1 MRRYEQIVILDSD
14 LSEDER
20 SPVFSRLKE
29 LIPQYKGFLIDI
41 DEWGQKKLAYEIKKK
56 LRGYY
61 AKVNFCGFGDLVD
74 EMERFFR
81 IDDRILKYMTVLLD
95 KEADV
100 EAIKAEM
107 AEKEAQKA
115 EAVAKAAEEEAKQA
129 AEKAAAEAKA
139 AAVAPEV
146 EEAATKAATEEA
158 LEKVPEVEEALEKA
172 PEVEEA
178 LEKAPEVEEAATEAA
193 VEETVEAAPEPEET
207 PAPEEKPT
215 ESTDTPKE

>member
-20 SPVFSRLKE
+20 SPVFDRLKE

-56 LRGYY
+56 PRGYY
-61 AKVNFCGFGDLVD
+61 AQVNFCGYGDLVD

-81 IDDRILKYMTVLLD
+81 IDDRVLKYMTVLLE

-100 EAIKAEM
+100 EGIQAEM

-115 EAVAKAAEEEAKQA
+115 EAAAKAAEEEAA
-129 AEKAAAEAKA
+129 RKAAAEAAAKQAEANA
-139 AAVAPEV
+139 AA
-146 EEAATKAATEEA
+146 
-158 LEKVPEVEEALEKA
+158 EKA
-172 PEVEEA
+172 IEP
-178 LEKAPEVEEAATEAA
+178 
-193 VEETVEAAPEPEET
+193 EAAPETEET
-207 PAPEEKPT
+207 AAEETVAETAAPAPQAEASANPEK
-215 ESTDTPKE
+215 EASAETPKEA

>member
-20 SPVFSRLKE
+20 SPVLDRLKE

-56 LRGYY
+56 PRGYY
-61 AKVNFCGFGDLVD
+61 TQVNFCGFGDLVD

-81 IDDRILKYMTVLLD
+81 IDDRVLKYMTVLLD

-107 AEKEAQKA
+107 VEKEAKKA
-115 EAVAKAAEEEAKQA
+115 EAVARA
-129 AEKAAAEAKA
+129 
-139 AAVAPEV
+139 
-146 EEAATKAATEEA
+146 EEAAAASAAAADAAKREA
-158 LEKVPEVEEALEKA
+158 
-172 PEVEEA
+172 
-178 LEKAPEVEEAATEAA
+178 EAAAAADSEPEAKTTPETEVSAEEPAQATPEAA
-193 VEETVEAAPEPEET
+193 VEETAEAASEPEET

-215 ESTDTPKE
+215 EPAETPKE

>member
-20 SPVFSRLKE
+20 SPVFDRLKE

-56 LRGYY
+56 PRGYY
-61 AKVNFCGFGDLVD
+61 AQVNFCGFGDLVD

-115 EAVAKAAEEEAKQA
+115 EAVARAAEEEARQA
-129 AEKAAAEAKA
+129 AEKAAAAEA
-139 AAVAPEV
+139 AALAS
-146 EEAATKAATEEA
+146 AA
-158 LEKVPEVEEALEKA
+158 
-172 PEVEEA
+172 
-178 LEKAPEVEEAATEAA
+178 EEAATEAA
-193 VEETVEAAPEPEET
+193 TEEAVEETPEVEESVEAATEPEET
-207 PAPEEKPT
+207 PAPEEEPI
-215 ESTDTPKE
+215 ESAETPKE

>member
-20 SPVFSRLKE
+20 SPVFNRLKE

-56 LRGYY
+56 PRGYY
-61 AKVNFCGFGDLVD
+61 AQVDFCGFGDLVD

-81 IDDRILKYMTVLLD
+81 IDDRILKYMTVVLD

-115 EAVAKAAEEEAKQA
+115 EAVAKAAEEAKQA
-129 AEKAAAEAKA
+129 AEKAAAATAEAEA
-139 AAVAPEV
+139 AEPAPEV
-146 EEAATKAATEEA
+146 EAAATQTATEEA
-158 LEKVPEVEEALEKA
+158 VETA
-172 PEVEEA
+172 PEA
-178 LEKAPEVEEAATEAA
+178 EEAATQAT
-193 VEETVEAAPEPEET
+193 VEKTVEAAPEPEET
-207 PAPEEKPT
+207 PAPEEKPVDSA
-215 ESTDTPKE
+215 ETPKE

>member
-20 SPVFSRLKE
+20 SPVFGRLKE
-29 LIPQYKGFLIDI
+29 LIPQYKGFLIGI

-56 LRGYY
+56 PRGFY
-61 AKVNFCGFGDLVD
+61 AQVNFCGFGDLVD

-115 EAVAKAAEEEAKQA
+115 EAVAKAAEEEKAKQTATKA
-129 AEKAAAEAKA
+129 AAAAAEAEA
-139 AAVAPEV
+139 ATTPEAAPEAKEAVAETVPEV
-146 EEAATKAATEEA
+146 EEVATEAATEEA
-158 LEKVPEVEEALEKA
+158 VEAVPKVEEKA
-172 PEVEEA
+172 N
-178 LEKAPEVEEAATEAA
+178 
-193 VEETVEAAPEPEET
+193 EAAPEPEGT
-207 PAPEEKPT
+207 PVLEEEPT
-215 ESTDTPKE
+215 ESAETPKE

>member
-20 SPVFSRLKE
+20 SPVFNKLKE

-41 DEWGQKKLAYEIKKK
+41 DEWGQKKMAYEIKKK
-56 LRGYY
+56 PRGFY
-61 AKVNFCGFGDLVD
+61 AQVNFCGYGDLVD

-81 IDDRILKYMTVLLD
+81 IDDRILKYMTVVLD

-115 EAVAKAAEEEAKQA
+115 EAVAKAAEEKAAKQA
-129 AEKAAAEAKA
+129 AEKAAAEAA
-139 AAVAPEV
+139 AAEAAKAPEA
-146 EEAATKAATEEA
+146 EEAAPKAEAEE
-158 LEKVPEVEEALEKA
+158 VV
-172 PEVEEA
+172 
-178 LEKAPEVEEAATEAA
+178 EAAPA
-193 VEETVEAAPEPEET
+193 VEETAAEAAPEPEEA
-207 PAPEEKPT
+207 PAPEEETP
-215 ESTDTPKE
+215 ESAETTKE

>member
-20 SPVFSRLKE
+20 SPVFGRLKE

-41 DEWGQKKLAYEIKKK
+41 DEWGQKKMAYEIKKK
-56 LRGYY
+56 PRGYY
-61 AKVNFCGFGDLVD
+61 ALVNFCGFGDLVD

-81 IDDRILKYMTVLLD
+81 IDDRILKYMTVVLD

-115 EAVAKAAEEEAKQA
+115 EAVAKAAEEEAAKKA
-129 AEKAAAEAKA
+129 AAAAAAEAEA
-139 AAVAPEV
+139 AAATEPEPVAEETVAEAAPEAEAVTEETAEAVPEATV
-146 EEAATKAATEEA
+146 EEAVETAA
-158 LEKVPEVEEALEKA
+158 
-172 PEVEEA
+172 
-178 LEKAPEVEEAATEAA
+178 
-193 VEETVEAAPEPEET
+193 EPEET
-207 PAPEEKPT
+207 PAPEAETPDS
-215 ESTDTPKE
+215 ETPKE

>member
-20 SPVFSRLKE
+20 SPVFDRLKE

-56 LRGYY
+56 PRGYY
-61 AKVNFCGFGDLVD
+61 AQVNFCGFGDLVD

-81 IDDRILKYMTVLLD
+81 IDDRVLKYMTVLLD

-107 AEKEAQKA
+107 VEKEAKKA
-115 EAVAKAAEEEAKQA
+115 EAVARA
-129 AEKAAAEAKA
+129 
-139 AAVAPEV
+139 
-146 EEAATKAATEEA
+146 EEAAAASAAAADAAKREA
-158 LEKVPEVEEALEKA
+158 
-172 PEVEEA
+172 
-178 LEKAPEVEEAATEAA
+178 EAAAAADSEPEAKTTPETEVSAEEPAQATPEAA
-193 VEETVEAAPEPEET
+193 VEETAEAASEPEET

-215 ESTDTPKE
+215 EPAETPKE

>member
-20 SPVFSRLKE
+20 SPVFDRLKE

-56 LRGYY
+56 PRGYY
-61 AKVNFCGFGDLVD
+61 AQVNFCGFGDLVD

-100 EAIKAEM
+100 EAIKTEM

-115 EAVAKAAEEEAKQA
+115 EAVARAAEEEAKQA
-129 AEKAAAEAKA
+129 AEKAAATEA
-139 AAVAPEV
+139 AA
-146 EEAATKAATEEA
+146 AASAA
-158 LEKVPEVEEALEKA
+158 
-172 PEVEEA
+172 
-178 LEKAPEVEEAATEAA
+178 EEAATEAA
-193 VEETVEAAPEPEET
+193 TEKAVEETPEVQESVEAATEPEET
-207 PAPEEKPT
+207 PAPEEEPT
-215 ESTDTPKE
+215 ESAETPKE

>member
-20 SPVFSRLKE
+20 SPVFDRLKE

-41 DEWGQKKLAYEIKKK
+41 DEWGQKKLAYDIKKK
-56 LRGYY
+56 PRGYY
-61 AKVNFCGFGDLVD
+61 AQVNFCGFGDLVD

-115 EAVAKAAEEEAKQA
+115 EAVAKAAEEEARQA
-129 AEKAAAEAKA
+129 GRGKSGRRGEDRRC
-139 AAVAPEV
+139 
-146 EEAATKAATEEA
+146 ATSGRARGRKSPMRSKRQWKKP
-158 LEKVPEVEEALEKA
+158 LQ
-172 PEVEEA
+172 
-178 LEKAPEVEEAATEAA
+178 
-193 VEETVEAAPEPEET
+193 AAPESRSGNARSRRGCT
-207 PAPEEKPT
+207 GT
-215 ESTDTPKE
+215 

>member
-20 SPVFSRLKE
+20 SPVFNRLKE

-56 LRGYY
+56 PRGYY
-61 AKVNFCGFGDLVD
+61 AQLNFCGFGDLVD

-81 IDDRILKYMTVLLD
+81 IDDRILKYMTVVLD

-100 EAIKAEM
+100 EGIKAEM

-115 EAVAKAAEEEAKQA
+115 EAVAKAAEEEAKKA
-129 AEKAAAEAKA
+129 AEKAAAEADA
-139 AAVAPEV
+139 AKSTPEVEGATTNEAAEATPEV
-146 EEAATKAATEEA
+146 EEAATKAT
-158 LEKVPEVEEALEKA
+158 
-172 PEVEEA
+172 
-178 LEKAPEVEEAATEAA
+178 T
-193 VEETVEAAPEPEET
+193 EETVEAAPELEGT
-207 PAPEEKPT
+207 PASEEKPVDSA
-215 ESTDTPKE
+215 ETPKE

>member
-20 SPVFSRLKE
+20 SPVFNRLKE

-56 LRGYY
+56 PRGFY
-61 AKVNFCGFGDLVD
+61 AQVNFCGFGDLVD

-81 IDDRILKYMTVLLD
+81 IDDRILKYMTVVLD

-100 EAIKAEM
+100 EAIKAAM

-115 EAVAKAAEEEAKQA
+115 EAVAKAAEEQAK
-129 AEKAAAEAKA
+129 KAAQKAEAA
-139 AAVAPEV
+139 AAA
-146 EEAATKAATEEA
+146 
-158 LEKVPEVEEALEKA
+158 
-172 PEVEEA
+172 
-178 LEKAPEVEEAATEAA
+178 AA
-193 VEETVEAAPEPEET
+193 VEEEAVEVSPEVEMAATETTVEETAETAPEPEEI
-207 PAPEEKPT
+207 PAPEEKPI
-215 ESTDTPKE
+215 ESAETPKE

>member
-20 SPVFSRLKE
+20 SPVFNRLKE

-56 LRGYY
+56 PRGYY
-61 AKVNFCGFGDLVD
+61 AQVNFCGFGALVD

-81 IDDRILKYMTVLLD
+81 IDDRILKYMTVVQD

-100 EAIKAEM
+100 EGIKAEM

-115 EAVAKAAEEEAKQA
+115 EAIAKAAEEEAKKA
-129 AEKAAAEAKA
+129 AEKAAAESEAAKA
-139 AAVAPEV
+139 TPEVEGATTKEAAEATPQV
-146 EEAATKAATEEA
+146 EEAATQVT
-158 LEKVPEVEEALEKA
+158 
-172 PEVEEA
+172 
-178 LEKAPEVEEAATEAA
+178 

-207 PAPEEKPT
+207 PASEEKPVDSA
-215 ESTDTPKE
+215 ETPKE

>member
-20 SPVFSRLKE
+20 SPVFKRLKE
-29 LIPQYKGFLIDI
+29 LSPQYKGFLIDI

-56 LRGYY
+56 PRGYY
-61 AKVNFCGFGDLVD
+61 AQVNFCGFGDLVD

-115 EAVAKAAEEEAKQA
+115 EAVAKAAEEAKQA
-129 AEKAAAEAKA
+129 AEKAAAATAEA
-139 AAVAPEV
+139 
-146 EEAATKAATEEA
+146 EAASAEPAPGVEAATEEA
-158 LEKVPEVEEALEKA
+158 AQATVEK
-172 PEVEEA
+172 
-178 LEKAPEVEEAATEAA
+178 
-193 VEETVEAAPEPEET
+193 TVEAAPKSEEA
-207 PAPEEKPT
+207 PAPEEKPVDSA
-215 ESTDTPKE
+215 EKPKE

>member
-20 SPVFSRLKE
+20 SPVFDRLKE
-29 LIPQYKGFLIDI
+29 LIPQYKGFLINI

-56 LRGYY
+56 PRGFY
-61 AKVNFCGFGDLVD
+61 AQVNFCGFGDLVD

-115 EAVAKAAEEEAKQA
+115 EAVAKAAKEEKAKQA
-129 AEKAAAEAKA
+129 AEKVAAAAAKA
-139 AAVAPEV
+139 EAEATPKAAPETEGAEAETAPEV
-146 EEAATKAATEEA
+146 EA
-158 LEKVPEVEEALEKA
+158 VVEEAAEAA
-172 PEVEEA
+172 PEVEAAAEVA
-178 LEKAPEVEEAATEAA
+178 VEVAPEAEETATE
-193 VEETVEAAPEPEET
+193 TAPEPEET
-207 PAPEEKPT
+207 PVLEEEPT
-215 ESTDTPKE
+215 ESAETPKE

>member
-14 LSEDER
+14 LSESER
-20 SPVFSRLKE
+20 SPVFDRLKE

-56 LRGYY
+56 PRGFY
-61 AKVNFCGFGDLVD
+61 AQVNFCGFGDLVD

-81 IDDRILKYMTVLLD
+81 IDDRILKYMTVVLD

-115 EAVAKAAEEEAKQA
+115 EAIAKAAEEVAKKA
-129 AEKAAAEAKA
+129 AEKAAAAAAAADQEAKTA
-139 AAVAPEV
+139 QGAEAVAEEAVEVNPEV
-146 EEAATKAATEEA
+146 EMAATETA
-158 LEKVPEVEEALEKA
+158 VEEA
-172 PEVEEA
+172 VE
-178 LEKAPEVEEAATEAA
+178 T
-193 VEETVEAAPEPEET
+193 APEPEET
-207 PAPEEKPT
+207 PAPEEKPI
-215 ESTDTPKE
+215 ESAETPKE

>member
-20 SPVFSRLKE
+20 SPVFDRLKE

-56 LRGYY
+56 PRGYY
-61 AKVNFCGFGDLVD
+61 TQVNFCGFGDLVD

-81 IDDRILKYMTVLLD
+81 IDDRVLKYMTVLLD

-107 AEKEAQKA
+107 VEKEAKKA
-115 EAVAKAAEEEAKQA
+115 EAVARA
-129 AEKAAAEAKA
+129 
-139 AAVAPEV
+139 
-146 EEAATKAATEEA
+146 EEAAAASAAAADAAKREA
-158 LEKVPEVEEALEKA
+158 
-172 PEVEEA
+172 
-178 LEKAPEVEEAATEAA
+178 EAAAAADSEPEAKTTPETEVSAEEPAQATPEAA
-193 VEETVEAAPEPEET
+193 VEETAEAASEPEET

-215 ESTDTPKE
+215 EPAETPKE

>member
-20 SPVFSRLKE
+20 SPVFDRLKE

-56 LRGYY
+56 PRGFY
-61 AKVNFCGFGDLVD
+61 AQVNFCGFGDLVD

-107 AEKEAQKA
+107 VEKEALKA
-115 EAVAKAAEEEAKQA
+115 EAVAKAEEEAARQA
-129 AEKAAAEAKA
+129 AEKAAAAKA
-139 AAVAPEV
+139 EAATTPEAEPETEEAVAETAPAVEAVAEEVAEVAPEV
-146 EEAATKAATEEA
+146 EEI
-158 LEKVPEVEEALEKA
+158 
-172 PEVEEA
+172 
-178 LEKAPEVEEAATEAA
+178 
-193 VEETVEAAPEPEET
+193 VEAAPEPEEV
-207 PAPEEKPT
+207 PAPEEEST
-215 ESTDTPKE
+215 ESAETPKE

>member
-20 SPVFSRLKE
+20 SPVFDKLKE

-56 LRGYY
+56 PRGFY
-61 AKVNFCGFGDLVD
+61 AQVNFCGFGDLVD

-107 AEKEAQKA
+107 AEKKAQKA
-115 EAVAKAAEEEAKQA
+115 EAAAKAAEEA
-129 AEKAAAEAKA
+129 AAATAAAAAAEAAAEAEA
-139 AAVAPEV
+139 AATPEAEPEAKTAPAVEVVV
-146 EEAATKAATEEA
+146 EEAATQAAEI
-158 LEKVPEVEEALEKA
+158 
-172 PEVEEA
+172 
-178 LEKAPEVEEAATEAA
+178 
-193 VEETVEAAPEPEET
+193 ETVEAAPEPEET
-207 PAPEEKPT
+207 PAPEKKPT
-215 ESTDTPKE
+215 ESAETPKE

>member
-20 SPVFSRLKE
+20 SPVFDRLKE

-56 LRGYY
+56 PRGYY
-61 AKVNFCGFGDLVD
+61 AQVNFCGFGDLVD

-115 EAVAKAAEEEAKQA
+115 EASCQGSGRRSQQA
-129 AEKAAAEAKA
+129 AEKAAAAKAEAEAAATPEAEPEAKTAPA
-139 AAVAPEV
+139 AEVVVEEAAEPEV
-146 EEAATKAATEEA
+146 EEAATQ
-158 LEKVPEVEEALEKA
+158 
-172 PEVEEA
+172 
-178 LEKAPEVEEAATEAA
+178 AA
-193 VEETVEAAPEPEET
+193 VKETVDAAPEPEET
-207 PAPEEKPT
+207 PAPEEEPT
-215 ESTDTPKE
+215 ESAETPKE

>member
-20 SPVFSRLKE
+20 SPVFDKLKE

-56 LRGYY
+56 PRGFY
-61 AKVNFCGFGDLVD
+61 AQVNFCGFGDLVD

-81 IDDRILKYMTVLLD
+81 IDDRILKFMTVVLD

-107 AEKEAQKA
+107 VEKEAQKA
-115 EAVAKAAEEEAKQA
+115 EAVAKAAEEEEEEEAR
-129 AEKAAAEAKA
+129 KAAAETA
-139 AAVAPEV
+139 AAEAAAAPKAEEATPEVKETVVETATEEAVEVAPEV
-146 EEAATKAATEEA
+146 EAEAEAEEVVEAAPA
-158 LEKVPEVEEALEKA
+158 VEEA
-172 PEVEEA
+172 
-178 LEKAPEVEEAATEAA
+178 TI
-193 VEETVEAAPEPEET
+193 EAAPEPKEETSAPEEET
-207 PAPEEKPT
+207 PDSAET
-215 ESTDTPKE
+215 TKE

>member
-20 SPVFSRLKE
+20 SPVFDRLKE

-56 LRGYY
+56 PRGFY
-61 AKVNFCGFGDLVD
+61 AQVNFCGFGDLVG

-107 AEKEAQKA
+107 VEKEALKA
-115 EAVAKAAEEEAKQA
+115 EAAAKAAEDEATRQA
-129 AEKAAAEAKA
+129 AEKAAAAAAEDEAAATPEAVPEAEETAVAKTAPAVEAVAEEAAEVALEA
-139 AAVAPEV
+139 AAVA
-146 EEAATKAATEEA
+146 EEA
-158 LEKVPEVEEALEKA
+158 VE
-172 PEVEEA
+172 
-178 LEKAPEVEEAATEAA
+178 T
-193 VEETVEAAPEPEET
+193 APEPEEA
-207 PAPEEKPT
+207 PAPEEEST
-215 ESTDTPKE
+215 ESAETPKE

>member
-20 SPVFSRLKE
+20 SPVLNRLKE

-41 DEWGQKKLAYEIKKK
+41 NEWGQKKLAYEIKKK
-56 LRGYY
+56 PRGYY
-61 AKVNFCGFGDLVD
+61 AQVNFCGFGDLVD

-81 IDDRILKYMTVLLD
+81 IDDRILKYMTVVLD

-100 EAIKAEM
+100 EGIKAEM

-129 AEKAAAEAKA
+129 AEKAAAEAEAAKA
-139 AAVAPEV
+139 TPEV
-146 EEAATKAATEEA
+146 EEAAATQAVTEEPA
-158 LEKVPEVEEALEKA
+158 EATPEA
-172 PEVEEA
+172 
-178 LEKAPEVEEAATEAA
+178 EEAATQAT

-207 PAPEEKPT
+207 PAPEEKPVDSA
-215 ESTDTPKE
+215 ETPKE

>member
-20 SPVFSRLKE
+20 SPVFGRLKE

-41 DEWGQKKLAYEIKKK
+41 NEWGQKKLAYEIKKK
-56 LRGYY
+56 PRGFY
-61 AKVNFCGFGDLVD
+61 AQVNFCGFGDLVD

-100 EAIKAEM
+100 EAIKTEM

-115 EAVAKAAEEEAKQA
+115 EAVAKAAEEEKTKQ
-129 AEKAAAEAKA
+129 
-139 AAVAPEV
+139 
-146 EEAATKAATEEA
+146 AATKAAAAAAEAEAATTPEAAPEAEEA
-158 LEKVPEVEEALEKA
+158 VAETA
-172 PEVEEA
+172 PEVEAVVEA
-178 LEKAPEVEEAATEAA
+178 APEVKEKAS
-193 VEETVEAAPEPEET
+193 EAAPEPEGT
-207 PAPEEKPT
+207 PVLEEEPT
-215 ESTDTPKE
+215 ESAETPKE

>member
-20 SPVFSRLKE
+20 SPVFNRLKE

-56 LRGYY
+56 PRGYY
-61 AKVNFCGFGDLVD
+61 AQVNFCGFGDLVD

-81 IDDRILKYMTVLLD
+81 IDDRILKYMTVVLD

-115 EAVAKAAEEEAKQA
+115 EAVAKAAEEAKQA
-129 AEKAAAEAKA
+129 AEKAAAATAKA
-139 AAVAPEV
+139 EAAEPAPEV
-146 EEAATKAATEEA
+146 EAAATQTATEEA
-158 LEKVPEVEEALEKA
+158 VETVPEA
-172 PEVEEA
+172 
-178 LEKAPEVEEAATEAA
+178 EEAATQAT
-193 VEETVEAAPEPEET
+193 VEKTVEAAPEPEET
-207 PAPEEKPT
+207 PAPEEKT
-215 ESTDTPKE
+215 VDSAETPKE

>member
-20 SPVFSRLKE
+20 SPVFDRLKE

-56 LRGYY
+56 PRGYY
-61 AKVNFCGFGDLVD
+61 AQVNFCGFGDLVD

-81 IDDRILKYMTVLLD
+81 IDDRVLKYMTVLLD

-107 AEKEAQKA
+107 VEKEAKKA
-115 EAVAKAAEEEAKQA
+115 EAVARAEEAAAASAAAADAAKREAEA
-129 AEKAAAEAKA
+129 AAAAESEPEAKTT
-139 AAVAPEV
+139 PETEV
-146 EEAATKAATEEA
+146 SAEETAQAT
-158 LEKVPEVEEALEKA
+158 P
-172 PEVEEA
+172 
-178 LEKAPEVEEAATEAA
+178 EAA
-193 VEETVEAAPEPEET
+193 VEETAEAASEPEET

-215 ESTDTPKE
+215 EPAETPKE